1 MLQRDEVERFHG
13 FAIVVLFISVGGDGA
28 RAISKGAKWL
38 ESRFRE
44 HHLID
49 QFEKTLGDS
58 EPESLL
64 LRLDLGHF
72 KLALPRSL

>member
-44 HHLID
+44 HHLIVRVPWCLNVHD
-49 QFEKTLGDS
+49 IG
-58 EPESLL
+58 
-64 LRLDLGHF
+64 G
-72 KLALPRSL
+72 